1 MVIKKSNN
9 PFAGKAKPGVGKKKT
24 SEKESGSRNRK
35 RLIIS

>member
-24 SEKESGSRNRK
+24 SGK
-35 RLIIS
+35 RSIFYLYYG